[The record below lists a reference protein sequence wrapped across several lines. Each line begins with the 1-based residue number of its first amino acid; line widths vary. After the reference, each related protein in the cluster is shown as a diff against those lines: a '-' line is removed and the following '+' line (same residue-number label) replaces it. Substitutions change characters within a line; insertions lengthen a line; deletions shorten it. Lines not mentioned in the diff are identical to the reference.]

1 MLIIEKDEVFSR
13 LNQLGFEEVQRL
25 RNRGEDLGPDEMVR
39 EWLEIRGFQRLK
51 EAHELHR
58 RATEAAE
65 RSALASERAA
75 RYAMYAAIISVVA
88 VVVSMMWP
96 K

>member
-1 MLIIEKDEVFSR
+1 MLVIERDEIFSR

-25 RNRGEDLGPDEMVR
+25 RNRGDDLGPDAIVR
-39 EWLEIRGFQRLK
+39 EWLEIRGFQRLE

-75 RYAMYAAIISVVA
+75 RYAMYAATISVVA
-88 VVVSMMWP
+88 VIVSMAWS